1 VGQDLGQLLGEPQGR
16 ILPVSRRPSH
26 GFTLIE
32 ILVALAIAAI
42 LMVLA
47 APGYAVWIGDSQ
59 IRAGAE
65 TVAAGLRFAM
75 GEAIKRNEQVEIV
88 LDSTT
93 KTGGWVAQLVSDGS
107 TLQSGFFVEGADR
120 VQVTATPAGNTKVT
134 FNALGQV
141 AATNADGTD
150 PFDTVDVTVSV
161 TGSRPLRVLVGGG
174 RTGIKICDPAWAAP
188 DPKGCPAP

>member
-1 VGQDLGQLLGEPQGR
+1 
-16 ILPVSRRPSH
+16 VSRRPSH

-32 ILVALAIAAI
+32 ILVALAIAVI

-161 TGSRPLRVLVGGG
+161 TGSRPLRVLVGGD
-174 RTGIKICDPAWAAP
+174 RAGIKICDPAWAAP